1 MENNF
6 KTLLTSDDNEIVTES
21 FTIKDNILKLNDIT
35 LHLSNIATLYAG
47 KKKFK
52 VPFIAIFIF
61 LISFFILFEFL
72 IVGLIGCGLSGVYIW
87 LIYQSYSSNKQYL
100 NFQMNS
106 GKYYRI
112 YFSDKAFLEKAKS
125 IVEKAFNNK
134 NMEYTVNIKE
144 QKIIHGND
152 YKVSGNNNVFDA
164 TIQENSNVNSHN
176 ADSFNIYDED
186 NSVKIRNIK
195 DTSING
201 AIFGN
206 NNNLNASTH
215 SNSNFNWKEIVSDL
229 EQVISSI
236 KIDSDVK
243 KASIEALTASK
254 KEDMVLFES
263 TIKKYAKEFLSDLF
277 QNTARGLLLQV
288 VSKILGV

>member
-6 KTLLTSDDNEIVTES
+6 KTFLASDDKEIMTEA

-35 LHLSNIATLYAG
+35 LHLSNIASLYAG

-87 LIYQSYSSNKQYL
+87 LIYHSYSSNKQYL

-106 GKYYRI
+106 GQYYRV
-112 YFSDKAFLEKAKS
+112 YFSDKTFLEEAKS

-176 ADSFNIYDED
+176 TDSFNKYDED
-186 NSVKIRNIK
+186 NSIKIENIK

-215 SNSNFNWKEIVSDL
+215 SNFNWKEIVSGL
-229 EQVISSI
+229 EEVISSI

-263 TIKKYAKEFLSDLF
+263 TIKKHAKEFLSELF

-288 VSKILGV
+288 VSKILGVG

>member
-6 KTLLTSDDNEIVTES
+6 KTFLASDDKEIVTEA

-35 LHLSNIATLYAG
+35 LHLSNIASLYAG

-72 IVGLIGCGLSGVYIW
+72 IIGLIGCGLSGVYIW

-106 GKYYRI
+106 GQYYRV
-112 YFSDKAFLEKAKS
+112 YFSDKTFLEEAKS

-176 ADSFNIYDED
+176 TNSFNKYDED
-186 NSVKIRNIK
+186 NSIKIGNIK

-215 SNSNFNWKEIVSDL
+215 SNFNWKEIVSGL
-229 EQVISSI
+229 EEVLSAI

-243 KASIEALTASK
+243 KASIEALTVSK
-254 KEDMVLFES
+254 KEDMALFES
-263 TIKKYAKEFLSDLF
+263 TIKKHVKEFSSELF

-288 VSKILGV
+288 VSKILGVG